1 MKLKITALTLAV
13 ISSAVAFAQK
23 QVDGL
28 TYFLP
33 KTAVRMSV
41 LVEKT
46 SFTPG
51 ELAAY
56 SDLYFKTPASKKADV
71 NYRIVDINFTT
82 EGQPDA
88 DHKYTVAIDK
98 KHSILSIDC
107 DRNGVL
113 TAINDKAP
121 AIKQPQRFVPARKV
135 APLNPRDF
143 MSQDIL
149 AAGNLPKMAQ
159 LVAQE
164 IYDIRDSRNQ
174 LSRGEADNMPKDGEQ
189 LRIMF
194 ANLDRMERAL
204 MQMFTGVTV
213 RDTVEHIIT
222 FVPEKEKREFT
233 AFRFSRKFGIT
244 TADDYSGA
252 PYKLTVTDEN
262 IMPELPAEAN
272 AAKKEKDDF
281 QLGICLPGK
290 ISMTLTHDGN
300 EVVSFSTFAAQ
311 FGRVEMLN
319 GALFGKK
326 MTSHLIIDPITGS
339 VVKLRTE
346 PLE

>member
-1 MKLKITALTLAV
+1 MKLRITALTIAV
-13 ISSAVAFAQK
+13 MSSAVTFAQK
-23 QVDGL
+23 QTDGL
-28 TYFLP
+28 SYFLP

-46 SFTPG
+46 TFQPG
-51 ELAAY
+51 ELADY
-56 SDLYFKTPASKKADV
+56 SDLYFKKPASKKPSTD
-71 NYRIVDINFTT
+71 YRIVGVSFSA

-88 DHKYTVAIDK
+88 DRKYTVAIDR
-98 KHSILSIDC
+98 KHSVLNIDC

-113 TAINDKAP
+113 KAINDKAP
-121 AIKQPQRFVPARKV
+121 DAVAPKPFVPARKA

-149 AAGNLPKMAQ
+149 SAGNLPKMAQ

-164 IYDIRDSRNQ
+164 VYDIRDSRNQ

-194 ANLDRMERAL
+194 GNLDTMERAL
-204 MQMFTGVTV
+204 MQMFTGVTN
-213 RDTVEHIIT
+213 RDTVEHIVT
-222 FVPEKEKREFT
+222 FVPEKEKMEFT
-233 AFRFSRKFGIT
+233 AFRFSRKFGFT

-252 PYKLTVTDEN
+252 PYKVTVTDEGV
-262 IMPELPAEAN
+262 MPDLPAEAN

-281 QLGICLPGK
+281 QLGVCLPGK
-290 ISMTLTHDGN
+290 ISLTLSNDGN
-300 EVVSFSTFAAQ
+300 EVATFDTYAAQ

-326 MTSHLIIDPITGS
+326 ITSHILLDPVTGC
-339 VVKLRTE
+339 VVNLRTE